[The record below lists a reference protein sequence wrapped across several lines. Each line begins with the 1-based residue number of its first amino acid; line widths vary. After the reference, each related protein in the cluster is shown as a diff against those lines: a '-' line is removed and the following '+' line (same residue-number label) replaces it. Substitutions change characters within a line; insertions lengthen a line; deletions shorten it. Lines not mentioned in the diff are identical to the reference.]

1 MTNFMLE
8 PRGPF
13 SMAPVRQLQCGFLRG
28 SRTCDA
34 DPETVK
40 LAFPLDGSF
49 DIAGVRLQ
57 WDGARI
63 HGEVVGDTDPVAV
76 ATQVARVLAV
86 DHDATPFSA
95 VLHAD
100 AVLRR
105 IAAARPGFRP
115 VVSYSPYVMAGW
127 SVMSQRT
134 RMAQAAAL
142 QIAIA
147 IDAGDVSVIDGERV
161 AAFPQPETFLA
172 RSGFPGVAA
181 EKWRRLQEVAVAA
194 LDGELDRE
202 RLLAMPYEQ
211 ARATLRAIRGV
222 GDWTA
227 DAILIRGCGP
237 TDLLPLR
244 EPTVHEAVALAYGLG
259 HLPSDAE
266 VIAIAES
273 WRPFRTWVSVL
284 LVSEL
289 FSRHEQGAVHD
300 RAGRRPQRGD
310 RRPRAA
316 RSDAGVGRET
326 GPAR

>member
-1 MTNFMLE
+1 MTNFTIE

-13 SMAPVRQLQCGFLRG
+13 SMDAVRRLQCGFLRG
-28 SRTCDA
+28 SRSCDA

-49 DIAGVRLQ
+49 AIAGVRLQ
-57 WDGARI
+57 WDGARV
-63 HGEVVGDTDPVAV
+63 HGEVIGDADPVAV
-76 ATQVARVLAV
+76 ARQVARVLAV
-86 DHDATPFSA
+86 DEDATPFAA

-100 AVLRR
+100 PVLRR

-127 SVMSQRT
+127 SVLSQRT

-147 IDAGDVSVIDGERV
+147 VDAGDCVVIDGERV

-194 LDGELDRE
+194 LDGELDRD
-202 RLLAMPYEQ
+202 RLMCMPYEI
-211 ARATLRAIRGV
+211 ARDKLLAIRGV

-244 EPTVHEAVALAYGLG
+244 EPTLHEAVALAYGLRR
-259 HLPSDAE
+259 LPSDAD

-289 FSRHEQGAVHD
+289 FSRREQGALHGGAV
-300 RAGRRPQRGD
+300 RGPRRGD
-310 RRPRAA
+310 RRLGPLRA
-316 RSDAGVGRET
+316 DASR
-326 GPAR
+326 